1 MQECKK
7 CGQLFIVKM
16 DSCPFCNKMRTL
28 SEQKKNK
35 LLQFVYDLKKDQFIT
50 EDFKIRLNEI
60 ERILNADDSNNAS
73 G

>member
-35 LLQFVYDLKKDQFIT
+35 LLQFAHDLKNDKFVT
-50 EDFKIRLNEI
+50 ADFKISLNEI
-60 ERILNADDSNNAS
+60 ERILNAYNSNNAPS
-73 G
+73 